1 MAVKTRA
8 RAILIPIVF
17 YLVLGSAS
25 AWLVWGASQGDRGL
39 KAKAQYDAE
48 AAQLRVQLTQL
59 QTDHERWR
67 RRVESMRSEAV
78 DSDLLD
84 EEARAKLDRVGK
96 DDVVIC
102 APVTKA
108 NGGRLGAKAGVRRPR
123 ALGGAGTLTTNRV
136 GDRVVAKP

>member
-25 AWLVWGASQGDRGL
+25 AWLVWGASQGERGL

-48 AAQLRVQLTQL
+48 AAQLRLQLTQL
-59 QTDHERWR
+59 QSDHERWR

-78 DSDLLD
+78 DRDLLD
-84 EEARAKLDRVGK
+84 EEARKMLDRVGR
-96 DDVVIC
+96 DDVVIFV
-102 APVTKA
+102 PTTK
-108 NGGRLGAKAGVRRPR
+108 
-123 ALGGAGTLTTNRV
+123 TN
-136 GDRVVAKP
+136 

>member
-39 KAKAQYDAE
+39 EAKAQYDAE
-48 AAQLRVQLTQL
+48 AEQLRVQLTQL

-78 DSDLLD
+78 DRDLLD

-96 DDVVIC
+96 DDVVIFVP
-102 APVTKA
+102 ATKA
-108 NGGRLGAKAGVRRPR
+108 N
-123 ALGGAGTLTTNRV
+123 
-136 GDRVVAKP
+136 

>member
-8 RAILIPIVF
+8 RAMLIPIVF

-25 AWLVWGASQGDRGL
+25 AWLAWGASQGDRGL
-39 KAKAQYDAE
+39 KAKAQYEAE

-59 QTDHERWR
+59 QADHERWR

-78 DSDLLD
+78 DRDLLD

-96 DDVVIC
+96 DDVVIFV
-102 APVTKA
+102 PVTK
-108 NGGRLGAKAGVRRPR
+108 
-123 ALGGAGTLTTNRV
+123 TN
-136 GDRVVAKP
+136 

>member
-39 KAKAQYDAE
+39 KAKAEYDAE
-48 AAQLRVQLTQL
+48 YTQLQVQLAQLRTNH
-59 QTDHERWR
+59 DRWR

-78 DSDLLD
+78 DRDLLD
-84 EEARAKLDRVGK
+84 EEARKMLDRVGK
-96 DDVVIC
+96 DDVVIF
-102 APVTKA
+102 VGETK
-108 NGGRLGAKAGVRRPR
+108 
-123 ALGGAGTLTTNRV
+123 TN
-136 GDRVVAKP
+136 

>member
-39 KAKAQYDAE
+39 EAKAQYDAE
-48 AAQLRVQLTQL
+48 AAQLRVELGQLKGDEQ
-59 QTDHERWR
+59 RWR

-78 DSDLLD
+78 DRDLLD
-84 EEARAKLDRVGK
+84 EEARKMLDRVGK
-96 DDVVIC
+96 DDVVIFV
-102 APVTKA
+102 PVTK
-108 NGGRLGAKAGVRRPR
+108 
-123 ALGGAGTLTTNRV
+123 TN
-136 GDRVVAKP
+136 